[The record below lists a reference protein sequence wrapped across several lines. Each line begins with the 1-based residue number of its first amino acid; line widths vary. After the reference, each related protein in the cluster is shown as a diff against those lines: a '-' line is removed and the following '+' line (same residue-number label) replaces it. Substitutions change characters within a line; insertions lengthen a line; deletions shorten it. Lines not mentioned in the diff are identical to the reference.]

1 MDKTD
6 ATLFDEIVEMLI
18 MSGAEE
24 GSYTFLEKTQ
34 RGVTYLLC
42 DCSDRAYGAI
52 PSMIDGIMAYTV
64 YAIPSKD
71 DFIFRLRDRLGEETF
86 DVFDAD
92 VNEAIWE
99 VLNRYEIVNFD
110 DN

>member
-6 ATLFDEIVEMLI
+6 ATLFDEIVNTLI
-18 MSGAEE
+18 MAGAE
-24 GSYTFLEKTQ
+24 GGTYALVEKTQ

-42 DCSDRAYGAI
+42 DQSDRVEGL
-52 PSMIDGIMAYTV
+52 GLVGVQV

-71 DFIFRLRDRLGEETF
+71 DFILKLRDRLGEETF
-86 DVFDAD
+86 DVYDED
-92 VNEAIWE
+92 VNEAVWE

>member
-42 DCSDRAYGAI
+42 DCSDRAYGEI
-52 PSMIDGIMAYTV
+52 GMQV

-86 DVFDAD
+86 DVFDDD